1 MIKVLFVCH
10 GNICRSPM
18 AEFVMKDIVSK
29 KGLDDSFHIESCA
42 TTREEIGNDIHRG
55 TRKKLI
61 ENNISFNPREAR
73 IFNRKDYENFDYI
86 IGMDDENKRDLLY
99 YTNGDPN
106 NKIHLLLDFTEEYR
120 DVADPWWTGN
130 FDITYD
136 DIVRGCNAFLKKVL
150 EEN

>member
-1 MIKVLFVCH
+1 
-10 GNICRSPM
+10 
-18 AEFVMKDIVSK
+18 
-29 KGLDDSFHIESCA
+29 
-42 TTREEIGNDIHRG
+42 
-55 TRKKLI
+55 
-61 ENNISFNPREAR
+61 
-73 IFNRKDYENFDYI
+73 
-86 IGMDDENKRDLLY
+86 MDDENKRDLLY